1 MKERKSEILAAAELW
16 SLLKSGQL
24 KTGQTL
30 TWPSSSAVSSS
41 RVATMCAR
49 RGFGPRFFFLLLFS
63 ITAGAMVGGLCK
75 MRTLI
80 LSFFL
85 SF

>member
-1 MKERKSEILAAAELW
+1 MKERKKERKSEILAAAELW

-41 RVATMCAR
+41 RVATMRAR
-49 RGFGPRFFFLLLFS
+49 RGFGPRFFFFFSSLLHNRGS
-63 ITAGAMVGGLCK
+63 DGG
-75 MRTLI
+75 RI
-80 LSFFL
+80 V
-85 SF
+85 